1 MAGRVRGTTFGRG
14 ATYSGRYGMDARLE
28 QFLEPRYDRVR
39 RHGSRRANEEL
50 LREARERI
58 AGYEGRPL
66 DEMEERLEELDRE
79 WDLERSLLVNA
90 AAWSLVGLVLGAT
103 RDRKWLVLPGVVAGL
118 LLQHG
123 LTGWCPPVAVLRL
136 LRCRTRGE
144 IEAEKLALRVLR
156 GDFKGLDEAH
166 SASSEGPGWG

>member
-1 MAGRVRGTTFGRG
+1 
-14 ATYSGRYGMDARLE
+14 MDARLE
-28 QFLEPRYDRVR
+28 QLLEPRYDRVR
-39 RHGSRRANEEL
+39 RHGSRRANEEI

-58 AGYEGRPL
+58 GRYESRPL
-66 DEMEERLEELDRE
+66 DEVEERLGELDRE
-79 WDLERSLLVNA
+79 WDLERSLQVNA

-118 LLQHG
+118 LLQYG

-144 IEAEKLALRVLR
+144 IEAEKLALRVRR